1 MKPLNDHHLLELFQ
15 GLRKARLS
23 LRIEDYQLLCQA
35 WEKGF
40 RPNNIQELGE
50 LCRRLWVK
58 SLKEQQLF
66 DGYFKKYRDQCLE
79 QLIQSVFQPET
90 NSSSDETN
98 PSSSDES
105 SGEGRKLTKGSSRV
119 AQPDILQENL
129 QHKGD
134 ETSPQTTSTESPLLE
149 TVITEAA
156 RVGQAVPIPRSTD
169 FTLTKEYFPVHRR
182 QMQQSWR
189 KLRLPLREGMGTELD
204 IPATIK
210 RVSQKGLF
218 LDPVLIPRRT
228 NQTEL
233 LLLLDQSN
241 SMMPFAPLAEQLVQ
255 TARKDGRLGETKTY
269 YFRNTPKDSLFS
281 DLDLLQKQPLT
292 DIIPHLHKNR
302 TVVLIFSDG
311 GAARGGYNQERVKLT
326 EKFLKQLKPEVRQV
340 VWLNPIPK
348 YRWFGT
354 TASQLSEKVFM
365 YPFSEQGW
373 RVMIDVLRG
382 KQEPPPAED
391 YEYLIDWSE
400 LVANQESVEQL
411 YKRLVRLQPANIKN
425 NPDELYRYENA
436 SLYIAD
442 FARRG
447 QAYLDLAC
455 HAAFPLAITPDLVYY
470 LRENFSFFDQKGKKL
485 NIPWIAVPDLLLS
498 NLCYPIGYQLY
509 EMDSAVR
516 HLLLKLLQQEER
528 FGNKRLD
535 ELSDCLLYYLQQGL
549 NNPNLKN
556 QDFGENPQW
565 IALAYTKPTEV
576 ARQLALML
584 RQTYS
589 GDKAE
594 KIKSVS
600 LTATFTEPLAEANF
614 QPLLTFAR
622 GWGRLA
628 RGYEEDAKEVF
639 EQLPKKSPQLNV
651 EGVKLWIPGRK
662 LLQFSFDVVT
672 LNASGEVIKRETH
685 QAKYFREDLGNRVT
699 LDMVYI
705 PGGRFLM
712 GSPETEEGRDED
724 EGPQHEVTVQPFF
737 MGKYPVTQKQW
748 RVVAAFP
755 QVNRELDPDPS
766 NFKGVNRPVEQVSW
780 YDAIEFCDRLSKYT
794 GKNYR
799 LPSEAEWEYACRA
812 GTTTPFHFGETITP
826 EFVNYDGNYTYAS
839 STKGKSH
846 EKTTTVG
853 SFKVA
858 NKFGL
863 FDMHGNIR
871 EWCTDCWHE
880 NYESAP
886 SDGSPWFDENDNL
899 RLLRGGSWN
908 YNPRHCRSAYRNCDD
923 PDNVYDIFGFRV
935 VVSGARTQ

>member
-1 MKPLNDHHLLELFQ
+1 MKPLNDHHLLELFW
-15 GLRKARLS
+15 GLRKAGLS

-40 RPNNIQELGE
+40 CPNNIQELGE
-50 LCRRLWVK
+50 LCQRLWVK
-58 SLKEQQLF
+58 SLKEKKLF
-66 DGYFKKYRDQCLE
+66 DEYFNKYSDRYLE
-79 QLIQSVFQPET
+79 HLKQLLFQLET
-90 NSSSDETN
+90 NSSF
-98 PSSSDES
+98 SDES
-105 SGEGRKLTKGSSRV
+105 SGEGRQLTKGSSRD
-119 AQPDILQENL
+119 AQSGTPQARLQQKIEA
-129 QHKGD
+129 
-134 ETSPQTTSTESPLLE
+134 TTPPSTPTPSPLPE

-156 RVGQAVPIPRSTD
+156 RVGQAVPIPRSTY

-189 KLRLPLREGMGTELD
+189 KLRLSLREGVGTELD

-210 RVSQKGLF
+210 RISQKGLF
-218 LDPVLIPRRT
+218 LDPVLIPKRT

-255 TARKDGRLGETKTY
+255 TAQKDGRLGETKTY
-269 YFRNTPKDSLFS
+269 YFRNSPKDFLFR
-281 DLDLLQKQPLT
+281 DLDLLQKQSLT
-292 DIIPHLHKNR
+292 NIIPHLHKNR

-326 EKFLKQLKPEVRQV
+326 EKFLNQLKPAVRKV
-340 VWLNPIPK
+340 VWLNPVPK

-354 TASQLSEKVFM
+354 TASQLSDKVFM

-382 KQEPPPAED
+382 KQKSSPED
-391 YEYLIDWSE
+391 FDYLLNWSE

-411 YKRLVRLQPANIKN
+411 YKRLVSLQPPDTKN
-425 NPDELYRYENA
+425 DPDKLYRYENA
-436 SLYIAD
+436 SRYIAD

-556 QDFGENPQW
+556 QDFGENPEW
-565 IALAYTKPTEV
+565 IALAYTKPSEV

-584 RQTYS
+584 HQTYS

-600 LTATFTEPLAEANF
+600 LTATFAEPLAEANF

-628 RGYEEDAKEVF
+628 RGYQEEAKEVF
-639 EQLPKKSPQLNV
+639 EQLPKKSPELNI

-662 LLQFSFDVVT
+662 LPQFSFDVVT
-672 LNASGEVIKRETH
+672 VNATGEIIKRETH
-685 QAKYFREDLGNRVT
+685 QAKYFKEDLGNRVT

-705 PGGRFLM
+705 PGGSFLM
-712 GSPETEEGRDED
+712 GSPETEEGRYEN
-724 EGPQHEVTVQPFF
+724 EESPQHKVTVQPFF

-755 QVNRELDPDPS
+755 QVNRELHPNPS
-766 NFKGVNRPVEQVSW
+766 NFKGVNRPVESISW
-780 YDAIEFCDRLSKYT
+780 YDAVEFCDRLSTYT

-826 EFVNYDGNYTYAS
+826 ELANYDGNYTYAS
-839 STKGKSH
+839 GSKGEFR

-858 NKFGL
+858 NAFGL
-863 FDMHGNIR
+863 FDMHGNIW
-871 EWCTDCWHE
+871 EWCADRWHK
-880 NYESAP
+880 NYENAS
-886 SDGSPWFDENDNL
+886 SDGSAWLTQSSKDNDNH
-899 RLLRGGSWN
+899 RMLRGGSWLI
-908 YNPRHCRSAYRNCDD
+908 NPRHCRSAYRNDVHPDSRDD
-923 PDNVYDIFGFRV
+923 SAGFRV
-935 VVSGARTQ
+935 VLSGARSL